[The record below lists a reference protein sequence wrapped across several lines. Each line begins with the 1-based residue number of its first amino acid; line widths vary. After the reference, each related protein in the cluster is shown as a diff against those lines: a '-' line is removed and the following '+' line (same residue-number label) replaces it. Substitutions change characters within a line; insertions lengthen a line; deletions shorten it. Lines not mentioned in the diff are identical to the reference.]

1 MSLRPSIRRAVRT
14 ARRSARLIEVDVVH
28 EHGVT
33 RNSSGKIT
41 YEFSDTRK
49 AIVEPVTRTFRD
61 KDGAARVSWA
71 TITFLYSVAV
81 DTQDRITLPSGQTGP
96 ILQVSEGLADPWNA
110 DGGGFVTRILLG

>member
-14 ARRSARLIEVDVVH
+14 ARRSARLIAADVRH

-61 KDGAARVSWA
+61 KDGASRVSRA
-71 TITFLYSVAV
+71 TITFCFPSFGTSDKL
-81 DTQDRITLPSGQTGP
+81 TLPSGQTGP
-96 ILQVSEGLADPWNA
+96 ILQVSSGLADPSNA
-110 DGGGFVTRILLG
+110 DGGGFVTQVLLG